1 MTTPTTSKPIRVLV
15 IDDSAFNRQTITTIL
30 ESSPAGPDRPALQVV
45 GRAADGEEGLRLAFQ
60 LQPDVVTLDLEMP
73 KMDGFSFLRLLMAK
87 QPTPV
92 LVISGYA
99 TRENVFKAL
108 ELGALDFVAKP
119 SRTISSEL
127 KSIKDELLAKVQLV
141 TKLRMVSLADR
152 AAKTRAAG
160 TMSGAFRTIPDAPPQ
175 PPSRKEGPA
184 PPRLVAI
191 GASTGGP
198 PAITQILANL
208 DPRLQV
214 GIVVTQHMPAKFTKA
229 FAERLDRTTPW
240 AVREAEPGD
249 AVTVGSV
256 LVAPG
261 GGSLVV
267 RREGAQL
274 KADVVAPDPNDP
286 NDRFIPSVNRMFES
300 VGKAMGQEA
309 LGIILTGMGGD
320 GGRGCKAMKAAGS
333 RLIAEAP
340 ETAVIFGMPQE
351 AIATGAVDDVVPLG
365 QMVETIAK
373 FAAAENVA
381 KFGKR

>member
-1 MTTPTTSKPIRVLV
+1 MTTQSNPTVKPIRVLV
-15 IDDSAFNRQTITTIL
+15 IDDSAYNRQTISAIL
-30 ESSPAGPDRPALQVV
+30 EGQAGIQVV

-60 LQPDVVTLDLEMP
+60 LTPDVITLDLEMP

-127 KSIKDELLAKVQLV
+127 RGIKDELLAKVQLV

-152 AAKTRAAG
+152 AARTRLAG
-160 TMSGAFRTIPDAPPQ
+160 TVSGAYRALPGPEEQAAP

-184 PPRLVAI
+184 PPRLIAI

-208 DPRLQV
+208 DPSLQV
-214 GIVVTQHMPAKFTKA
+214 GLLITQHMPAKFTRA

-240 AVREAEPGD
+240 RVREAEPGD
-249 AVTVGSV
+249 AITAGTAI
-256 LVAPG
+256 VAPG
-261 GGSLVV
+261 SHSIAVK
-267 RREGAQL
+267 REGAQL
-274 KADVVAPDPNDP
+274 KVELLQPEPS
-286 NDRFIPSVNRMFES
+286 DRFVPSVDRMLDS
-300 VGKAMGQEA
+300 VAKVVGPDAMA
-309 LGIILTGMGGD
+309 MILTGMGGD
-320 GGRGCKAMKAAGS
+320 GGRGVRSMKAAGA
-333 RLIAEAP
+333 RVVAEAP

-351 AIATGAVDDVVPLG
+351 AIATGAVDDVVPLNL
-365 QMVETIAK
+365 MVDEIAK
-373 FAAAENVA
+373 FS
-381 KFGKR
+381 KK

>member
-1 MTTPTTSKPIRVLV
+1 MTTQSTPPVKPIRVLV
-15 IDDSAFNRQTITTIL
+15 IDDSAYNRQTISGIL
-30 ESSPAGPDRPALQVV
+30 EGQPGIQVV

-60 LQPDVVTLDLEMP
+60 LTPDVITLDLEMP
-73 KMDGFSFLRLLMAK
+73 KMDGFSFLRLLMAR

-127 KSIKDELLAKVQLV
+127 RGIKDELLAKVQLV

-152 AAKTRAAG
+152 AARTRIAG
-160 TMSGAFRTIPDAPPQ
+160 TVSGAYRALPPADESPP

-184 PPRLVAI
+184 PPRLIAI

-208 DPRLQV
+208 DPSLQV
-214 GIVVTQHMPAKFTKA
+214 GLVVTQHMPAKFTRA

-240 AVREAEPGD
+240 KVREAEPGD
-249 AVTVGSV
+249 AVTVGTV
-256 LVAPG
+256 IVAPG
-261 GGSLVV
+261 SHSIAV
-267 RREGAQL
+267 RREGHQL
-274 KADVVAPDPNDP
+274 KIDLITPEPT
-286 NDRFIPSVNRMFES
+286 DRFVPSVDKMMES
-300 VGKAMGQEA
+300 VAKVVGKDAMGM
-309 LGIILTGMGGD
+309 ILTGMGGD
-320 GGRGCKAMKAAGS
+320 GGKGVRALKAAGA
-333 RLIAEAP
+333 RVIAEAP

-365 QMVETIAK
+365 MMVEEIAK
-373 FAAAENVA
+373 FS
-381 KFGKR
+381 KK